1 MGLGN
6 GFLQMMLNQ
15 RGHLFGW
22 VPVGMAMGIALFF
35 GIRFEPSVTQ
45 IALVVPLGMALAM
58 MAWKLPESVSPL
70 AVFLAL
76 IAVGFVLAGW
86 RAHSVAGPVLDW
98 RYYGATEGRMSALT
112 AVGRTRCV

>member
-35 GIRFEPSVTQ
+35 GTRFEPSVT
-45 IALVVPLGMALAM
+45 
-58 MAWKLPESVSPL
+58 
-70 AVFLAL
+70 
-76 IAVGFVLAGW
+76 
-86 RAHSVAGPVLDW
+86 
-98 RYYGATEGRMSALT
+98 
-112 AVGRTRCV
+112 

>member
-98 RYYGATEGRMSALT
+98 RYYGAVEGPDCRH
-112 AVGRTRCV
+112 